1 MAIWNFLKAIL
12 HKDEDKLY
20 VEFSLGGSRYIWPWD
35 QFKEMEKATSA
46 VVKSKWN
53 YGKLQSLAESLQKG
67 QIETSKVVEYLKIMQ
82 LSAIA
87 ARDTVSVERVQG
99 SSVWF

>member
-1 MAIWNFLKAIL
+1 
-12 HKDEDKLY
+12 
-20 VEFSLGGSRYIWPWD
+20 
-35 QFKEMEKATSA
+35 MEKATSA

-53 YGKLQSLAESLQKG
+53 YRMLQSLAESLQKG
-67 QIETSKVVEYLKIMQ
+67 QIETSKAVEYLKTMQ

-87 ARDTVSVERVQG
+87 ASDPVSVDRVQG